1 MIEVE
6 RQEPF
11 FSLARIKDEPHF
23 KRHGR
28 VVRRPERIALS
39 PIDFA
44 DDVIGKESPQ
54 NREMMLQASSRW
66 RMVEFLNKKT
76 RVMTSW
82 KSGSCCSKKA
92 LHRFIMVKEIVQFF
106 KQGPIGD
113 GSGKKND
120 SPLVLLKVPRSVYD
134 SRQVPKMGNTVHE
147 IPPIKYNP
155 IGPLYGQAS
164 GLSII

>member
-1 MIEVE
+1 MVGHLAFMIEVE

-54 NREMMLQASSRW
+54 NRE
-66 RMVEFLNKKT
+66 
-76 RVMTSW
+76 
-82 KSGSCCSKKA
+82 
-92 LHRFIMVKEIVQFF
+92 
-106 KQGPIGD
+106 
-113 GSGKKND
+113 
-120 SPLVLLKVPRSVYD
+120 
-134 SRQVPKMGNTVHE
+134 
-147 IPPIKYNP
+147 
-155 IGPLYGQAS
+155 
-164 GLSII
+164 